1 MLGSAAA
8 AMARVAGDGAPWR
21 QRPAGARPGPRAL
34 ADAIV
39 ALAGDP
45 ARRAAMGAEGR
56 RRAETEFASER
67 INEETLRVYERA
79 LALGG

>member
-1 MLGSAAA
+1 MVRHGGNGLLVP
-8 AMARVAGDGAPWR
+8 ARDA
-21 QRPAGARPGPRAL
+21 RAL

>member
-1 MLGSAAA
+1 MYGEFGSGASC
-8 AMARVAGDGAPWR
+8 RGSNTTGIPLFSVIYGD
-21 QRPAGARPGPRAL
+21 RA
-34 ADAIV
+34 

-45 ARRAAMGAEGR
+45 ARRAAMGAKGR

-79 LALGG
+79 LALGR